1 MDTGY
6 GRAYRERLYGKW
18 GIVDVNDCCSC
29 AEHLVQ
35 YLGADFADDM
45 LFEDFFFAVF
55 KVTVIHSTDLSHTYC
70 LQL

>member
-45 LFEDFFFAVF
+45 LLEFFFAVF
-55 KVTVIHSTDLSHTYC
+55 KV
-70 LQL
+70 